1 MGMPEQ
7 RKVIPI
13 NKGGTLK
20 PVYGWVPD
28 LPDHRDIMYGA
39 VRMIPANLPP
49 VVDLRPMCSG
59 VENQGQLGSCT
70 GNALVGALEFLE
82 RKDGIPYIELSRLFV
97 YYNERVVENTVR
109 LDAGA
114 RIRDGI
120 KVLASQGVC
129 SEANWGYDVSK
140 FATKP
145 PALCYKEAL
154 GHKVTS
160 YQRIQTVDEMRAC
173 LAERYPFVFGFTVYG
188 GFESQDVAKTGIVQ
202 MPQRS
207 ERPLGGHAV
216 LGVGYNDSQKR
227 FLIRNSWGEDW
238 GQKGY
243 FTIPYDYLANRNL
256 SDDFWS
262 IRRCTGA

>member
-1 MGMPEQ
+1 
-7 RKVIPI
+7 
-13 NKGGTLK
+13 
-20 PVYGWVPD
+20 
-28 LPDHRDIMYGA
+28 
-39 VRMIPANLPP
+39 
-49 VVDLRPMCSG
+49 MCSG

-97 YYNERVVENTVR
+97 YYNERVVEDTVR

-160 YQRIQTVDEMRAC
+160 YQRIQTVDEMRLVLRKGIRSC
-173 LAERYPFVFGFTVYG
+173 SV
-188 GFESQDVAKTGIVQ
+188 SQYTGDLSLR
-202 MPQRS
+202 MSLRRGSYRCRS
-207 ERPLGGHAV
+207 AV
-216 LGVGYNDSQKR
+216 
-227 FLIRNSWGEDW
+227 
-238 GQKGY
+238 
-243 FTIPYDYLANRNL
+243 
-256 SDDFWS
+256 SDH
-262 IRRCTGA
+262 

>member
-1 MGMPEQ
+1 
-7 RKVIPI
+7 
-13 NKGGTLK
+13 
-20 PVYGWVPD
+20 
-28 LPDHRDIMYGA
+28 
-39 VRMIPANLPP
+39 MIPANLPP
-49 VVDLRPMCSG
+49 LVDLRNMCSR
-59 VENQGQLGSCT
+59 VEDQGQLGSCT

-97 YYNERVVENTVR
+97 YFNERNLEHTVPI
-109 LDAGA
+109 DAGA

-160 YQRIQTVDEMRAC
+160 YQRIQTVDEMRTC
-173 LAERYPFVFGFTVYG
+173 LTEGYPFVFGFTVYG

-202 MPQRS
+202 MLQRS

-216 LGVGYNDSQKR
+216 LGVGYV
-227 FLIRNSWGEDW
+227 
-238 GQKGY
+238 
-243 FTIPYDYLANRNL
+243 
-256 SDDFWS
+256 
-262 IRRCTGA
+262 